1 MRFGLTL
8 PQYDFSLHD
17 GGSISFRRVVEL
29 ARSAERLGF
38 DSVWISDHFFLSLA
52 RYGGS
57 EEFQGALEPLTTLAA
72 CAVATERVRLGSL
85 VACAPFRHP
94 AILAKTATA
103 VDLHSNGRLDL
114 GIGAGW
120 YREEFE
126 AFGYAFGSV
135 DERFSILEE
144 TLRVLRLL
152 FDEGPATFEGRH
164 FRLKDAYNHPRPA
177 QRPRPPVWLG
187 SKGGPRSL
195 RLAALYA
202 DGWNT
207 VWRWTPEAYEERVR
221 EARRIC
227 EREGR
232 DPSTLRLSVGLY
244 AVVGEDEE
252 GVAERFDRLARWMP
266 EVASE
271 VGSVEAFAADTLTGT
286 PEQVLERVH
295 RFAAL
300 GVEEIILAP
309 ALLPFAIPDPSM
321 MEIIAEAVIAPAS
334 AM

>member
-17 GGSISFRRVVEL
+17 GGPVSFRRVVEL

-57 EEFQGALEPLTTLAA
+57 QEFQGALEPFTTLAA
-72 CAVATERVRLGSL
+72 CAAATERVRLGSL

-94 AILAKTATA
+94 VILAKTATA

-126 AFGYAFGSV
+126 AFGYEFGTV

-164 FRLKDAYNHPRPA
+164 FRLEDAYNHPRPA

-252 GVAERFDRLARWMP
+252 DVAERFDGLARWMP
-266 EVASE
+266 GVASE

-286 PEQVLERVH
+286 PQQVLERVQ

-321 MEIIAEAVIAPAS
+321 MELIAEAVIAQAS